1 MTAIDFPDEP
11 EVNDSFTAGGR
22 TWTWDGNVWNST
34 AQPVSLHAGT
44 HNIGGGDELSGLAIS
59 QISGLS
65 SALAAAEPPTGTV
78 AMWITTTAPSGWLIC
93 DGSPVSRS
101 TFSGL
106 FDIIGT
112 SFGVGD
118 GSTTFNLP
126 NLRGRTAV
134 GLDVSQTEFDSVGKT
149 GGNKA
154 VTLTVAQM
162 PVHNHTQNAHTHT
175 QNSHSH
181 NANTGSNGGHGH
193 SIGGGATTTGSE
205 SSHSHQSYPSGV
217 LLSAYTSSNNRAA
230 GTLATVNAASFN
242 GSARTS
248 GAGSSHSHSVPNHGH
263 TCSVEPDHTHSVS
276 VGSSTA
282 SNNSTTAENNNAGSG
297 QSHENLQPYLVLEYI
312 IKAI

>member
-1 MTAIDFPDEP
+1 MTAIDFPDDP
-11 EVNDSFTAGGR
+11 EVEDSFTAGGR

-34 AQPVSLHAGT
+34 AQPVSTHAGT
-44 HNIGGGDELSGLAIS
+44 HNIDGGDELSGLAIS

-126 NLRGRTAV
+126 NLRGKAAV

-149 GGNKA
+149 GGNKT
-154 VTLTVAQM
+154 VTLNVEQIPSHSHTGNTSNTGAHTHSGSTSNTGAHSHSGATAGAGAASINSESAGAHSHGYDRTTVGSLGGRATGNLNS
-162 PVHNHTQNAHTHT
+162 VSTLSITGSSTTNTGAHTHT
-175 QNSHSH
+175 INNVGNHAHNFDTSNTGNHSH
-181 NANTGSNGGHGH
+181 NFSTNSD
-193 SIGGGATTTGSE
+193 GA
-205 SSHSHQSYPSGV
+205 
-217 LLSAYTSSNNRAA
+217 
-230 GTLATVNAASFN
+230 
-242 GSARTS
+242 
-248 GAGSSHSHSVPNHGH
+248 HSHSFTTDP
-263 TCSVEPDHTHSVS
+263 S
-276 VGSSTA
+276 GSSTA
-282 SNNSTTAENNNAGSG
+282 HN
-297 QSHENLQPYLVLEYI
+297 NLQPYLVLEYI